1 MKNIKYLLMLVLA
14 CSLFTGC
21 MDDDWDT
28 PNAEALNKAYGNQE
42 IAETNVITIGSLKEK
57 FESVINASTNSYE
70 QITEDVQI
78 KGRVVGNDIGG
89 NIYNEVSIDDGTGAI
104 LICISQGGLFSYLP
118 VGQEI
123 VVDLKGLYIGGYGK
137 QAEIGMPYTNAKG
150 NSYVS
155 RMSRV
160 LWNKH
165 FKLTGVA
172 DASKVVAEEFDV
184 SKRTKEEYFTAN
196 NGKLMTIKNVEF
208 TNADGKTT
216 FAPSDEKDAANSVN
230 RGLSQNGKPIAT
242 SSIVVRTS
250 SYADFAAKQLP
261 TGKLNITGVFT
272 RYRTTWQILIRDE
285 RDIQPAE

>member
-42 IAETNVITIGSLKEK
+42 IAETNVITIGSLKEQY
-57 FESVINASTNSYE
+57 ESVINASTNSYE

-172 DASKVVAEEFDV
+172 DASKVVAEEFDL

-216 FAPSDEKDAANSVN
+216 FAPSEEKDAANSVN

-285 RDIQPAE
+285 RDILPAE

>member
-28 PNAEALNKAYGNQE
+28 PNTEVLNKAYGNQE

-57 FESVINASTNSYE
+57 YESVINASTNSYE

-137 QAEIGMPYTNAKG
+137 QAEIGMPYTNGKG

>member
-1 MKNIKYLLMLVLA
+1 MLVLA
-14 CSLFTGC
+14 CSLVTGC

-57 FESVINASTNSYE
+57 YESVINASTNSYE

-172 DASKVVAEEFDV
+172 DASKVVAEEFDL
-184 SKRTKEEYFTAN
+184 SKRTNEEYFTAN

-216 FAPSDEKDAANSVN
+216 FAPSEEKDAANSVN

-285 RDIQPAE
+285 RDIQSAE

>member
-14 CSLFTGC
+14 CSLVTGC

-57 FESVINASTNSYE
+57 YESVINASTNSYE

-216 FAPSDEKDAANSVN
+216 FAPSEEKDAANSVN

>member
-28 PNAEALNKAYGNQE
+28 PNTEALNKAYGNQK

-57 FESVINASTNSYE
+57 YESVINASTNSYE

-216 FAPSDEKDAANSVN
+216 FAPSEEKDAANSVN

>member
-1 MKNIKYLLMLVLA
+1 MKNIKYLLMLVLT

-28 PNAEALNKAYGNQE
+28 PNTEALNKAYGNQE

-57 FESVINASTNSYE
+57 YESVINASTNSYE

>member
-42 IAETNVITIGSLKEK
+42 IAETNVITIGSLKEQY
-57 FESVINASTNSYE
+57 ESVINASTNSYE

-172 DASKVVAEEFDV
+172 DASKVVAEEFDL
-184 SKRTKEEYFTAN
+184 SKRTKEDYFTAN

-216 FAPSDEKDAANSVN
+216 FAPSEEEDAANSVN

>member
-28 PNAEALNKAYGNQE
+28 PNTEALNKAYGNQE

-57 FESVINASTNSYE
+57 YESVINASTNSYE

-230 RGLSQNGKPIAT
+230 RGLSQNGEPIAT

-261 TGKLNITGVFT
+261 TGKLNITGIFT

>member
-14 CSLFTGC
+14 CSLVTGC

-57 FESVINASTNSYE
+57 YDSVINASTNSYK

-184 SKRTKEEYFTAN
+184 SKRNKEEYFIAN

-216 FAPSDEKDAANSVN
+216 FAPSEEKDAANSVN
-230 RGLSQNGKPIAT
+230 RGLSQNGKSIPT

-285 RDIQPAE
+285 RDIQPAK

>member
-57 FESVINASTNSYE
+57 YESVINASTNSYK

-216 FAPSDEKDAANSVN
+216 FAPSEEKDAANSVN
-230 RGLSQNGKPIAT
+230 RGLSQNGKPIPT
-242 SSIVVRTS
+242 SSLVVRTS

>member
-42 IAETNVITIGSLKEK
+42 IAETNVITIGSLKEQY
-57 FESVINASTNSYE
+57 ESVINASTNSYE

-172 DASKVVAEEFDV
+172 DASKVVAEEFDL

-216 FAPSDEKDAANSVN
+216 FAPSEEKDAANSVN
-230 RGLSQNGKPIAT
+230 RGLSQNGEPIAT

-285 RDIQPAE
+285 RDIQSAE

>member
-42 IAETNVITIGSLKEK
+42 IAETNVITIGSLKEQY
-57 FESVINASTNSYE
+57 ESVINASTNSYE

-172 DASKVVAEEFDV
+172 DASKVVAEEFDL

-216 FAPSDEKDAANSVN
+216 FAPSEEKDPANSVN
-230 RGLSQNGKPIAT
+230 RGLSQNGTALPT

>member
-57 FESVINASTNSYE
+57 YESVINASTNSYE

-196 NGKLMTIKNVEF
+196 NGKLMTIKNIEF

>member
-14 CSLFTGC
+14 CSLFIGC

-57 FESVINASTNSYE
+57 YESVINASTNSYE

-184 SKRTKEEYFTAN
+184 SKRNKEEYFIAN

-230 RGLSQNGKPIAT
+230 RGLSQNGEPIPP

-285 RDIQPAE
+285 KDIQSAK

>member
-28 PNAEALNKAYGNQE
+28 PNAEVLNKAYGNQE

-57 FESVINASTNSYE
+57 YESVINASTNSYE

-155 RMSRV
+155 RMSRI

-172 DASKVVAEEFDV
+172 DASKVVAEEFDL
-184 SKRTKEEYFTAN
+184 SKRTKEDYFTAN

-216 FAPSDEKDAANSVN
+216 FAPSEEKDAANSVN

-242 SSIVVRTS
+242 SSLVVRTS

>member
-14 CSLFTGC
+14 CSLVTGC

-42 IAETNVITIGSLKEK
+42 IAETNVITIGSLKK
-57 FESVINASTNSYE
+57 QYESVINASTNSYE

-184 SKRTKEEYFTAN
+184 SKLADSDYLKN
-196 NGKLMTIKNVEF
+196 NNAKLMTIKNVEF

-216 FAPSDEKDAANSVN
+216 FAPSEEKDAANSVN
-230 RGLSQNGKPIAT
+230 RGLTQDGTKLSTNK
-242 SSIVVRTS
+242 IVVRTS
-250 SYADFAAKQLP
+250 TYADFAAKQLP

>member
-42 IAETNVITIGSLKEK
+42 IAETNVITIGSLKEQY
-57 FESVINASTNSYE
+57 ESVINASTNSYE

-155 RMSRV
+155 RMSRI

-172 DASKVVAEEFDV
+172 DASKVVAEEFDLN
-184 SKRTKEEYFTAN
+184 KRTKEEYFTAN

-216 FAPSDEKDAANSVN
+216 FAPSEEKDAANSVN
-230 RGLSQNGKPIAT
+230 RGLSQNGEPIAT

>member
-42 IAETNVITIGSLKEK
+42 IAETNVITIGSLKEQY
-57 FESVINASTNSYE
+57 ESVINASTNSYE

-155 RMSRV
+155 RMSRI

-172 DASKVVAEEFDV
+172 DASKVVAEEFDL

-216 FAPSDEKDAANSVN
+216 FAPSEEKDAANSVN

-242 SSIVVRTS
+242 SNIVVRTS

>member
-57 FESVINASTNSYE
+57 YESVINASTNSYE

-184 SKRTKEEYFTAN
+184 SKRTNEEYFTAN

-216 FAPSDEKDAANSVN
+216 FAPSEEKDAANSVN
-230 RGLSQNGKPIAT
+230 RGLSQMAN
-242 SSIVVRTS
+242 
-250 SYADFAAKQLP
+250 L
-261 TGKLNITGVFT
+261 
-272 RYRTTWQILIRDE
+272 
-285 RDIQPAE
+285 

>member
-28 PNAEALNKAYGNQE
+28 PNAESLNKAYGNQE
-42 IAETNVITIGSLKEK
+42 IAETNVITIGSLKEQYK
-57 FESVINASTNSYE
+57 SVINASTNSYE

-184 SKRTKEEYFTAN
+184 SKRTNEEYFTAN

-285 RDIQPAE
+285 RDIQPAK

>member
-14 CSLFTGC
+14 CSLVTGC

-28 PNAEALNKAYGNQE
+28 PNAETLNKAYGNQE

-57 FESVINASTNSYE
+57 YESVINASTNSYE

-172 DASKVVAEEFDV
+172 DASKVVAEEFDL

-216 FAPSDEKDAANSVN
+216 FAPSEEKDATNSVN

>member
-28 PNAEALNKAYGNQE
+28 PNAESLNKAYGNQE
-42 IAETNVITIGSLKEK
+42 IAETNVITIGSLKEQYK
-57 FESVINASTNSYE
+57 SVINASTNSYE
-70 QITEDVQI
+70 QITKDVQI

-155 RMSRV
+155 RMSRI

-172 DASKVVAEEFDV
+172 DASKVVAKEFDV
-184 SKRTKEEYFTAN
+184 SKRTDEEYFTAN

-216 FAPSDEKDAANSVN
+216 FAPSEEKDAANSVN
-230 RGLSQNGKPIAT
+230 RGLSQNGKSIPT

>member
-42 IAETNVITIGSLKEK
+42 IAETNVITIGSLKEQYK
-57 FESVINASTNSYE
+57 SVINASTNSYE

-172 DASKVVAEEFDV
+172 DASKVVAEEFDL

-285 RDIQPAE
+285 RDIQPAK

>member
-28 PNAEALNKAYGNQE
+28 PNTEALNKAYGNQE

-57 FESVINASTNSYE
+57 YESVINASTNSYE

-184 SKRTKEEYFTAN
+184 SKRTKEEYFTSN

-216 FAPSDEKDAANSVN
+216 FAPSEEKDAANSVN

>member
-28 PNAEALNKAYGNQE
+28 PNTEALNKAYGNQE

-57 FESVINASTNSYE
+57 YESVINASTNSYE

-184 SKRTKEEYFTAN
+184 SKRTNEEYFTAN

>member
-42 IAETNVITIGSLKEK
+42 IAETNVITIGSLKEQY
-57 FESVINASTNSYE
+57 ESVINASTNSYE

-184 SKRTKEEYFTAN
+184 SKRNKEEYFIAN

>member
-28 PNAEALNKAYGNQE
+28 PNTEVLNKAYGNQE

-57 FESVINASTNSYE
+57 YESVINASTNSYE

>member
-28 PNAEALNKAYGNQE
+28 PNAESLNKAYGNQE

-57 FESVINASTNSYE
+57 YESVINASTNSYE

-184 SKRTKEEYFTAN
+184 SKRTNEEYFTAN

-216 FAPSDEKDAANSVN
+216 FAPSEEKDAANSVN

>member
-42 IAETNVITIGSLKEK
+42 IAETNVITIGSLKEQY
-57 FESVINASTNSYE
+57 ESVINASTNSYE

-155 RMSRV
+155 RMSRI

-172 DASKVVAEEFDV
+172 DASKVVAEEFDL

-216 FAPSDEKDAANSVN
+216 FAPSEEKDAANSVN
-230 RGLSQNGKPIAT
+230 RGLSQNGTPIPT

>member
-57 FESVINASTNSYE
+57 YESVINASTNSYE
-70 QITEDVQI
+70 QITKDVQI

-172 DASKVVAEEFDV
+172 DASKVVAEEFDL

-285 RDIQPAE
+285 RDIQPAK

>member
-21 MDDDWDT
+21 MDDDWNT

-42 IAETNVITIGSLKEK
+42 IAETNVITIGSLKEQY
-57 FESVINASTNSYE
+57 ESVINASTNSYE

-172 DASKVVAEEFDV
+172 DASKVVAEEFDL

-216 FAPSDEKDAANSVN
+216 FAPSEEKDAANSVN

>member
-14 CSLFTGC
+14 CNLFTGC

-57 FESVINASTNSYE
+57 YESVINASTNSYE

>member
-28 PNAEALNKAYGNQE
+28 PNTEALNKAYGNQE

-57 FESVINASTNSYE
+57 YESVINASTNSYE

-216 FAPSDEKDAANSVN
+216 FAPSDEMDAANSVN

>member
-57 FESVINASTNSYE
+57 YENVINASTNSYE

-184 SKRTKEEYFTAN
+184 SKRTNEDYFTAN

>member
-28 PNAEALNKAYGNQE
+28 PNTEALNKAYGNQE

-57 FESVINASTNSYE
+57 YESVINASTNSYE

-250 SYADFAAKQLP
+250 SYADFAAKHLP

>member
-57 FESVINASTNSYE
+57 YESVINASTNSYE

-172 DASKVVAEEFDV
+172 DASKVVAEEFDL

-216 FAPSDEKDAANSVN
+216 FAPSEEKDAANSVN

-285 RDIQPAE
+285 RDIQPAK

>member
-42 IAETNVITIGSLKEK
+42 IAETNVITIGSLKEQY
-57 FESVINASTNSYE
+57 ESVINASTNSYE

-172 DASKVVAEEFDV
+172 DASKVVAEEFDL

-216 FAPSDEKDAANSVN
+216 FAPNEEKDAANSVN

>member
-1 MKNIKYLLMLVLA
+1 MLVLA

-42 IAETNVITIGSLKEK
+42 IAETNVITIGSLKEQY
-57 FESVINASTNSYE
+57 ESVINASTNSYE

-155 RMSRV
+155 RMSRI

-172 DASKVVAEEFDV
+172 DASKVVAEEFDL

-216 FAPSDEKDAANSVN
+216 FAPSEEKDAANSVN
-230 RGLSQNGKPIAT
+230 RGLSQNGKAIAT

-261 TGKLNITGVFT
+261 AGKLNITGVFT

>member
-28 PNAEALNKAYGNQE
+28 PNAESLNKAYGNQE
-42 IAETNVITIGSLKEK
+42 IAETNVITIGSLKEQYK
-57 FESVINASTNSYE
+57 SVINASTNSYE

-184 SKRTKEEYFTAN
+184 SKRNKEEYFTAN